1 MKDVGGIRDG
11 TLTVRDNRCGTGV
24 KAEAL
29 NVTGVDRRIDSGL
42 GSKKGEGR

>member
-1 MKDVGGIRDG
+1 MGRGRDGTFTMKDVGGIRDG

-29 NVTGVDRRIDSGL
+29 NVTGVDRRID
-42 GSKKGEGR
+42 